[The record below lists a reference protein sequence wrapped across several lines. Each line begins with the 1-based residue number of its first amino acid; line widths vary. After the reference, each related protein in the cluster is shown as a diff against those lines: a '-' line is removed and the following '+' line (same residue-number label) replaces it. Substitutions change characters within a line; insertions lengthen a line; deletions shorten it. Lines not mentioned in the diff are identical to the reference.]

1 MKLKLLLIIGFSG
14 LITINN
20 IASSSAKALTQ
31 NAKDDYVKKME
42 DICNQQSF
50 GQQFA
55 KYNRTKFCH
64 CFAQVSAE
72 VRRNSSFA
80 GDEDSAMAIS
90 MMCIEAQNKGI
101 STSSIIKS
109 LQNGSNLNW

>member
-1 MKLKLLLIIGFSG
+1 MKLKFLLVARFMWLVA
-14 LITINN
+14 LNN
-20 IASSSAKALTQ
+20 INSSYAKDLTQ

-42 DICNQQSF
+42 YICNQERF

-72 VRRNSSFA
+72 VKKKSSFESN
-80 GDEDSAMAIS
+80 DDSALTIS
-90 MMCIEAQNKGI
+90 MMCLEAQDKGI
-101 STSSIIKS
+101 STSAIIKS
-109 LQNGSNLNW
+109 FQNGSSLNW

>member
-1 MKLKLLLIIGFSG
+1 MKLKLLLVIGFSG

-42 DICNQQSF
+42 DICNQQGF

-72 VRRNSSFA
+72 VMENPSFA
-80 GDEDSAMAIS
+80 SDDAAIAIS
-90 MMCIEAQNKGI
+90 MMCIEAQNRGI